1 MTVTTRPATPADA
14 AAIQRLNRD
23 DLGYDHPLDAVVAAL
38 VDALA
43 SPRDLVMVAEV
54 DGDVVGYVHAEEHR
68 LLYLDLLVKQVTNP
82 VRWDLCQKQLL
93 DMRVTGLLELVPG
106 GTLTGLAKRSMK
118 GVETLALKSADD
130 LEAARTF
137 AQNHAQA

>member
-38 VDALA
+38 ADALT

-54 DGDVVGYVHAEEHR
+54 DGDVGG
-68 LLYLDLLVKQVTNP
+68 DLLAVS
-82 VRWDLCQKQLL
+82 REHDAAA
-93 DMRVTGLLELVPG
+93 DELEL
-106 GTLTGLAKRSMK
+106 
-118 GVETLALKSADD
+118 
-130 LEAARTF
+130 
-137 AQNHAQA
+137 

>member
-43 SPRDLVMVAEV
+43 SPRDLVVVAE
-54 DGDVVGYVHAEEHR
+54 
-68 LLYLDLLVKQVTNP
+68 LD
-82 VRWDLCQKQLL
+82 
-93 DMRVTGLLELVPG
+93 ELI
-106 GTLTGLAKRSMK
+106 
-118 GVETLALKSADD
+118 
-130 LEAARTF
+130 
-137 AQNHAQA
+137 